1 MKAFF
6 RINRGIFSLF
16 LGGMFAL
23 QILNAQDNPNLD
35 KSLGENPDA
44 FLILQTPTNSQ
55 KLSKLAIDKKAYI
68 KINGIEQYVMIK
80 GENLN
85 NPVLLYLHGGPG
97 LSGMGKEPLI
107 KNWEKL
113 YTVVY
118 WDQRGAGKTY
128 EKNHQSKKT
137 IDEKNKPTIDNMIE
151 DTHQM
156 VQYLKKTFHKD
167 KIAILGHSWGSVLG
181 SEFVLKYP
189 QDVLYYIGVGQVTNA
204 MADERVV
211 YEHLY
216 DIVKRA
222 GDAKD
227 IKALD
232 SISQYP
238 NYKDENE
245 IFKDLIMVRTLQAK
259 YKIINTDIKPTPK
272 SQAAYNRNGPIY
284 SDVYKFMMGFDLYK
298 TPDYKIPVYYIL
310 GMHDWQVPTVNAVK
324 YFYKINAPTKELFLI
339 PNAGHSTMTDQPQ
352 AFYNA
357 LKVIRDSK

>member
-1 MKAFF
+1 MKTFF
-6 RINRGIFSLF
+6 RYSRRVLSSLIGGIFIF
-16 LGGMFAL
+16 
-23 QILNAQDNPNLD
+23 QILNAAEGPSLD
-35 KSLGENPDA
+35 KSLAQNPDV
-44 FLILQTPTNSQ
+44 FLVVNTAKNDQ

-80 GENLN
+80 GEKLD

-128 EKNHQSKKT
+128 EKNHSSQQG
-137 IDEKNKPTIDNMIE
+137 INEKNKPTIDNMIE
-151 DTHQM
+151 DTRQM
-156 VQYLKKTFHKD
+156 VEYLKKTFHKK

-189 QDVLYYIGVGQVTNA
+189 EDVSYYIGVGQVTNA
-204 MADERVV
+204 MEDERVV

-216 DIVKRA
+216 DIVKKT
-222 GDAKD
+222 GDAQD
-227 IKALD
+227 IKALEK
-232 SISQYP
+232 ISKYP
-238 NYKDENE
+238 YYKDENQ

-259 YKIINTDIKPTPK
+259 YKIINTDIKPTPE
-272 SQAAYNRNGPIY
+272 SQKAYNRNGPIY
-284 SDVYKFMMGFDLYK
+284 SDVYKYMMGFDLYK
-298 TPDYKIPVYYIL
+298 TTAYKVPVYYIL
-310 GMHDWQVPTVNAVK
+310 GMDDWQVPTVNAIK

-339 PNAGHSTMTDQPQ
+339 PNAGHSTMTDQPR

-357 LKVIRDSK
+357 LKIIRDSK